1 MKTWKIILII
11 AFSIIGLGIIGLVI
25 ANCNGYRPKAKND
38 FKLEILGDA
47 DTEDV
52 SDKYE
57 IQKYDIKLTNKIDEE
72 KKDENYNQIYAIIS
86 CKFDELEATHDFVMN
101 FDKNTNELVNE
112 QAILDAINYMNMDLF
127 DDLVPEVIEKCKN
140 EKLYNY
146 TSLNMNYKSSKMIS
160 K

>member
-11 AFSIIGLGIIGLVI
+11 TCSIIGLGIIGIVI
-25 ANCNGYRPKAKND
+25 ANCNGYRPKTKNN

-47 DTEDV
+47 DAEDV

-57 IQKYDIKLTNKIDEE
+57 IQKYDIKLTNKIDDE

-112 QAILDAINYMNMDLF
+112 QVILDAINSMNMDLF
-127 DDLVPEVIEKCKN
+127 NDLVPEVIEKCKN